1 MLNEE
6 VLRDF
11 ERIYVIEMEKVGK
24 GSIFVIYKNN
34 SKLKKKKQLD
44 R

>member
-24 GSIFVIYKNN
+24 GLIFVIYKNN
-34 SKLKKKKQLD
+34 SKLKKKK
-44 R
+44 